1 MTHLA
6 LMAPFSGY
14 LMPIEQVPDPVF
26 NEKILGDGVA
36 LDPVTNALLAPCD
49 GRIIQLHEANH
60 ALTIETDLGVEIFM
74 HIGLNTVSL
83 HGEGFLSHIHKGDEV
98 TTGQTL
104 IEFDPDYIARHALS
118 LLTMIVVIDDNGR
131 VLEMSKAEGAVT
143 AAESVIINLFLNGS
157 GLTGSADGAGQMAAA
172 SASISIPNVHGLH
185 MRPAAVLAGLARA
198 FDSDIRLVR
207 GEEWAN
213 AQSVVEIMNLNI
225 ACGDAVTLEAAGP
238 DAQAA
243 VDVLA
248 PAVRNGL
255 GAEGTVALAAAASIA
270 RPEIAAPAPRLVESE
285 DNIIPGVTASPGIA
299 VGNIHRLRRREPVV
313 DPRGSGDPAV
323 ERGLLDRAIAHSAVE
338 LETLQARLRAEA
350 DPAGAA
356 VLAAHRELLHDPAL
370 LEKAQEAIDNQ
381 LSAAYAW
388 QTAADTQA
396 ARLEQMENELLAAR
410 AADLRDIG
418 RRVVAHLAGDQ
429 GALPR
434 VPVNTILVA
443 EDLTPADIAQIDRER
458 VVGIATALGGPAT
471 HTAVLARS
479 LDLPALAGVDLC
491 LLDLPDGTP
500 VILDATRARL
510 MVNPRAEEI
519 AYVVGM
525 LRKRRHKRQADLD
538 AASAPAV
545 TTDGY
550 HMTVLASVAKEEEAE
565 QAVALG
571 AEGIGLLR
579 SEFLFMD
586 RRSAPT
592 EEEQA
597 AVYASIAGTLG
608 SSKPLIIRTLDAGGD
623 KSLPFLPAGR
633 EANPFLGE
641 RGIRMSLDHPDLLR
655 TQIRAILRAASAG
668 GNIHVMFPMIATL
681 AEWRMAKTMLDEEV
695 NNLGVNPIPVGIT
708 VEAPAAAIMA
718 EQFARE
724 ADFFSIGTNDLA
736 QYVLAMDRGH
746 PRLAPQVD
754 ALNPAVLRLIAQ
766 TAAGARKHGRRVGV
780 CGSLASDPQAVPILL
795 GLGIQ
800 EVSAVVP
807 AIPTIK
813 SLVRSISLTD
823 SRKKARYALTL
834 DSAAEVRA
842 LYPLEDYEL

>member
-26 NEKILGDGVA
+26 YEKSLGDGVA

-83 HGEGFLSHIHKGDEV
+83 HGEGFLSHVHKGDEV
-98 TTGQTL
+98 TAGQTL

-118 LLTMIVVIDDNGR
+118 LLTMILVIDDDGR

-143 AAESVIINLFLNGS
+143 AAESVIINIYLNGAGLVGEANGS
-157 GLTGSADGAGQMAAA
+157 GQKAAA
-172 SASISIPNVHGLH
+172 SAPISVPNLDGLH
-185 MRPAAVLAGLARA
+185 MRPAAVIAGLARA
-198 FDSDIRLVR
+198 FDCDLRLVR

-213 AQSVVEIMNLNI
+213 ARSVVDIMNLNV
-225 ACGDAVTLEAAGP
+225 ACGEVVTLEAAGP
-238 DAQAA
+238 DAQVAIN
-243 VDVLA
+243 VLA
-248 PAVRNGL
+248 PAVRSGL
-255 GAEGTVALAAAASIA
+255 GAEGTFAPGAASSA
-270 RPEIAAPAPRLVESE
+270 RSEIAAPAPRLVEPQ
-285 DNIIPGVTASPGIA
+285 DNIIPGATASPGIA
-299 VGNIHRLRRREPVV
+299 VGNIHRLHRQGSAI
-313 DPRGSGDPAV
+313 DPRGSSSPSV
-323 ERGLLDRAIAHSAVE
+323 ERGLLDQAIARSSIE
-338 LETLQARLRAEA
+338 LETLQTRLRAEA
-350 DPAGAA
+350 NPAGAA
-356 VLAAHRELLHDPAL
+356 VFAAHHELLHDPVL
-370 LEKAQEAIDNQ
+370 LEMAQEAIDNH

-388 QTAADTQA
+388 QTAAGEQA
-396 ARLEQMENELLAAR
+396 DRLEETGSELLAGR
-410 AADLRDIG
+410 AADLREIG
-418 RRVVAHLAGDQ
+418 RRVAAHLPGNQ
-429 GALPR
+429 GALPP

-443 EDLTPADIAQIDRER
+443 EDLTPADIAAIDRDR

-479 LDLPALAGVDLC
+479 FDLPALAGVDLSV
-491 LLDLPDGTP
+491 LDLPDGTP

-525 LRKRRHKRQADLD
+525 LRKRKQKRQADL
-538 AASAPAV
+538 AAAFASAV

-550 HMTVLASVAKEEEAE
+550 HLTVLANVAREEEAE

-586 RRSAPT
+586 RRTAPT

-597 AVYASIAGTLG
+597 EIYAAIAGTLG
-608 SSKPLIIRTLDAGGD
+608 SMKPLVIRTLDAGGD
-623 KSLPFLPAGR
+623 KSLPFLPKAR
-633 EANPFLGE
+633 EVNPFLGE
-641 RGIRMSLDHPDLLR
+641 RGIRVGLDHPELLR

-668 GNIHVMFPMIATL
+668 GDIHIMFPMIATL
-681 AEWRMAKTMLDEEV
+681 AEWRMAKTIFDEEV
-695 NNLGVNPIPVGIT
+695 NNLGANPIPLGIT

-813 SLVRSISLTD
+813 SLVRAISLTD
-823 SRKKARYALTL
+823 ARKKARYALTL

>member
-1 MTHLA
+1 
-6 LMAPFSGY
+6 
-14 LMPIEQVPDPVF
+14 
-26 NEKILGDGVA
+26 
-36 LDPVTNALLAPCD
+36 
-49 GRIIQLHEANH
+49 
-60 ALTIETDLGVEIFM
+60 
-74 HIGLNTVSL
+74 
-83 HGEGFLSHIHKGDEV
+83 
-98 TTGQTL
+98 
-104 IEFDPDYIARHALS
+104 
-118 LLTMIVVIDDNGR
+118 
-131 VLEMSKAEGAVT
+131 
-143 AAESVIINLFLNGS
+143 
-157 GLTGSADGAGQMAAA
+157 
-172 SASISIPNVHGLH
+172 
-185 MRPAAVLAGLARA
+185 
-198 FDSDIRLVR
+198 
-207 GEEWAN
+207 
-213 AQSVVEIMNLNI
+213 
-225 ACGDAVTLEAAGP
+225 
-238 DAQAA
+238 
-243 VDVLA
+243 
-248 PAVRNGL
+248 
-255 GAEGTVALAAAASIA
+255 
-270 RPEIAAPAPRLVESE
+270 
-285 DNIIPGVTASPGIA
+285 
-299 VGNIHRLRRREPVV
+299 
-313 DPRGSGDPAV
+313 
-323 ERGLLDRAIAHSAVE
+323 
-338 LETLQARLRAEA
+338 
-350 DPAGAA
+350 
-356 VLAAHRELLHDPAL
+356 
-370 LEKAQEAIDNQ
+370 
-381 LSAAYAW
+381 
-388 QTAADTQA
+388 
-396 ARLEQMENELLAAR
+396 
-410 AADLRDIG
+410 
-418 RRVVAHLAGDQ
+418 
-429 GALPR
+429 LPR

-443 EDLTPADIAQIDRER
+443 EDLTPADIAHIDRER

-597 AVYASIAGTLG
+597 EVYASIAGTLG